1 MERSTPVTGRALATL
16 EVVLGPVVPAMATE
30 GLSATAA
37 PGGTTGHP
45 TGAPHGAVGLASVPA
60 LAEERHLSP
69 DVAEFGAP
77 PATEVDIDGLGQAAD
92 ALAELHRQLLRLW
105 ARSVPGAGDGGSR
118 ERITDSARLVRL
130 ARLSLTATAVR

>member
-1 MERSTPVTGRALATL
+1 MT
-16 EVVLGPVVPAMATE
+16 TE
-30 GLSATAA
+30 GISATFA

-60 LAEERHLSP
+60 LAQERDLPP
-69 DVAEFGAP
+69 DVAEFDAP
-77 PATEVDIDGLGQAAD
+77 PAAEVDIDGLGQAAD
-92 ALAELHRQLLRLW
+92 ALAEVHRLLLRLW
-105 ARSVPGAGDGGSR
+105 ARSVAEAGDAGSR